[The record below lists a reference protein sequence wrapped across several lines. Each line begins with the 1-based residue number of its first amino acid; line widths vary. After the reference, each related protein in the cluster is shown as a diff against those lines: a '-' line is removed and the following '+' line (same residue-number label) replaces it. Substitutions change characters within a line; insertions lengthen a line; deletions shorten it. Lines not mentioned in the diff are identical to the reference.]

1 MRSAMSF
8 IWGKVLSPRP
18 LFGKETFLLIEN
30 CEHISVLHK
39 ELDRQFAVAII
50 DLFSVAPC
58 MLWRQPVLFDPREYQ
73 NVRGPIA
80 CIASLCGANST
91 RAQLGRYS

>member
-1 MRSAMSF
+1 M
-8 IWGKVLSPRP
+8 
-18 LFGKETFLLIEN
+18 LIEN
-30 CEHISVLHK
+30 CEHRSVLHK

-73 NVRGPIA
+73 NVLG
-80 CIASLCGANST
+80 
-91 RAQLGRYS
+91 AQLPVLPILYLIVYIQCCVGCAAVDDIVV